1 MNIVDLLKKNVV
13 MVPVVVSLIVGTFTG
28 VKYIVDLTETINK
41 NKAAIEIIQNTDLKN
56 QIGYIARI
64 QENQS
69 HLLLNIETNKGNT
82 IVTNDKLKTMEEKVN
97 SMEQDFK
104 NFLIKD
110 LMLNEFSRLIK
121 EKCSNGACSSFICG
135 RDVYR
140 G

>member
-1 MNIVDLLKKNVV
+1 MNLIDLLKKNVV
-13 MVPVVVSLIVGTFTG
+13 MVPVAISLIVGTFTG

-41 NKAAIEIIQNTDLKN
+41 NQAAIKIINETDLKN

-97 SMEQDFK
+97 NMEQDFK
-104 NFLIKD
+104 NFLIMRSTLTGDK
-110 LMLNEFSRLIK
+110 
-121 EKCSNGACSSFICG
+121 
-135 RDVYR
+135 
-140 G
+140 

>member
-1 MNIVDLLKKNVV
+1 
-13 MVPVVVSLIVGTFTG
+13 MVPVVASVIVGTFTG

-82 IVTNDKLKTMEEKVN
+82 IVTNDKLKTMEQKIKQ
-97 SMEQDFK
+97 MEQDFK
-104 NFLIKD
+104 NFLIMRSTLVEDK
-110 LMLNEFSRLIK
+110 
-121 EKCSNGACSSFICG
+121 
-135 RDVYR
+135 
-140 G
+140 

>member
-1 MNIVDLLKKNVV
+1 MNLVDLLKKNVV
-13 MVPVVVSLIVGTFTG
+13 MVPVVASVIVGTFTG

-41 NKAAIEIIQNTDLKN
+41 NQAAIEKIQNTDLKN

-97 SMEQDFK
+97 NMEQDFK
-104 NFLIKD
+104 NFLI
-110 LMLNEFSRLIK
+110 MR
-121 EKCSNGACSSFICG
+121 SNLSE
-135 RDVYR
+135 DN
-140 G
+140 